1 MERLLQ
7 YSTVTITVYAIRKL
21 SVPLSK
27 DLDSDLEHILEFV
40 TVKQTPEQ
48 MDTRLLIIGL

>member
-1 MERLLQ
+1 MRHGHAKTVSMQLQ
-7 YSTVTITVYAIRKL
+7 YIRKL

-27 DLDSDLEHILEFV
+27 DLDCDLEHILEFV

-48 MDTRLLIIGL
+48 METRLLIIGL